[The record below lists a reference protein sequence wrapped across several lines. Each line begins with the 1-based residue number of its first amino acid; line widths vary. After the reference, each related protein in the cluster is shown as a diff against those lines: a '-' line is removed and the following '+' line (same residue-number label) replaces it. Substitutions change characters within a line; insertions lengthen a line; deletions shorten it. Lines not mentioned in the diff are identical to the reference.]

1 MGNLKFVVFVVAC
14 VILTSCGSKKKVLES
29 VTTELKEIS
38 YALPG
43 ENTLIIE
50 SICDT
55 IVAGES
61 IQVNQVISNPVSDTK
76 VQLKNNRLIVTTK
89 TDTVFKDKIVLKD
102 KLVTETKEV
111 PYTPKWIKTLIWI
124 LLTYTFL
131 SIVFP
136 GIPRAIN
143 VMARKLITGF
153 I

>member
-1 MGNLKFVVFVVAC
+1 MNKLKFVVFLAAC
-14 VILTSCGSKKKVLES
+14 LFAISCGSKKKVLES

-61 IQVNQVISNPVSDTK
+61 IQVNQVISNPVSDTR
-76 VQLKNNRLIVTTK
+76 VQIKDNRLIVTTK
-89 TDTVFKDKIVLKD
+89 TDTVFKDRIELKE
-102 KLVTETKEV
+102 KLVTKTKQV
-111 PYTPKWIKTLIWI
+111 PYTPKWVKTLVWV

-136 GIPRAIN
+136 GIPRAIQ
-143 VMARKLITGF
+143 VMARKLISGF
-153 I
+153 

>member
-1 MGNLKFVVFVVAC
+1 MRNIIFY
-14 VILTSCGSKKKVLES
+14 ILILLAISCGSKKKVLES

-50 SICDT
+50 SICDAV
-55 IVAGES
+55 VAGKS

-76 VQLKNNRLIVTTK
+76 VQIKDNRLIVTTK

-111 PYTPKWIKTLIWI
+111 SYTPKWKNYLICI
-124 LLTYTFL
+124 LIGYFIL
-131 SIVFP
+131 SVFFP
-136 GIPRAIN
+136 GIPRAIQE
-143 VMARKLITGF
+143 MARKLVSGF
-153 I
+153 